1 MVPPLY
7 TGASGSF
14 LSSWALRDGSPGE
27 RAALQNETVRTHPD
41 AGMPRTNMVSSVHV
55 HHPQALLCPEHPPIQ
70 AQHRPHSFS
79 AQKFSLVFKRSRIV
93 SEEEESEVCL

>member
-55 HHPQALLCPEHPPIQ
+55 HHPQALLSIP
-70 AQHRPHSFS
+70 
-79 AQKFSLVFKRSRIV
+79 RSRPSIGHTASLPRSSV
-93 SEEEESEVCL
+93 